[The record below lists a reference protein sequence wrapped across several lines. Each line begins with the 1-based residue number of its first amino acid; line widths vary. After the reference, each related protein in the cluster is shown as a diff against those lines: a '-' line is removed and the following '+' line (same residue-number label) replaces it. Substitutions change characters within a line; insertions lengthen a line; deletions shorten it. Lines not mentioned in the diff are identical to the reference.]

1 VPLSPCLIT
10 NQQLIGTGVTQRHLS
25 RLEQAIGSP
34 RRPVLFKAIR
44 NRLQK
49 ALTLL
54 NSQVTRELQV
64 EMNQILNQIGSDIE
78 MLRGTEAQ
86 VLANNGDFLDKLGKV
101 MAEME
106 TQISLIAEMT
116 AAIKAEAER
125 NGYFLC

>member
-1 VPLSPCLIT
+1 M
-10 NQQLIGTGVTQRHLS
+10 
-25 RLEQAIGSP
+25 
-34 RRPVLFKAIR
+34 
-44 NRLQK
+44 
-49 ALTLL
+49 

-106 TQISLIAEMT
+106 TQMSLIAEMT
-116 AAIKAEAER
+116 AAVKAEAER
-125 NGYFLC
+125 NGYL

>member
-1 VPLSPCLIT
+1 M
-10 NQQLIGTGVTQRHLS
+10 
-25 RLEQAIGSP
+25 
-34 RRPVLFKAIR
+34 
-44 NRLQK
+44 
-49 ALTLL
+49 

-86 VLANNGDFLDKLGKV
+86 VLANNGDFLNKLGKV

-106 TQISLIAEMT
+106 TQMSLIAETT

-125 NGYFLC
+125 NGYLLC

>member
-1 VPLSPCLIT
+1 M
-10 NQQLIGTGVTQRHLS
+10 
-25 RLEQAIGSP
+25 
-34 RRPVLFKAIR
+34 
-44 NRLQK
+44 
-49 ALTLL
+49 

-106 TQISLIAEMT
+106 TQMSLIAEMT
-116 AAIKAEAER
+116 AAVKARLKGMGIFDVNKSPE
-125 NGYFLC
+125 

>member
-1 VPLSPCLIT
+1 
-10 NQQLIGTGVTQRHLS
+10 
-25 RLEQAIGSP
+25 LEQAIGSS

-106 TQISLIAEMT
+106 TQMLLIAEMT
-116 AAIKAEAER
+116 AAVKAEAER
-125 NGYFLC
+125 NGYLCC